1 MTQDFER
8 VREQDIP
15 EMKIRA
21 EMYRHVKTG
30 AEVLSLMNDDE
41 NKVFGISFRTPPPDS
56 TGLPHILEHSV
67 LCGSRKYPVK
77 EPFAELLKGSLQTFL
92 NAMTYPDKTC
102 YPVASQNQQDFY
114 NLVDVYLD
122 AVFYPRITP
131 FIFQQE
137 GWHFD
142 LESLKDPLIYKGV
155 VYNEMKGAYSSPDTL
170 LSEYSQQS
178 LFPDNVYSLDAG
190 GDPREIPHLTFEN
203 FKAFHEKFYHP
214 SNALIY
220 FYGDD
225 PPDKRLEML
234 REYLNAFEKR
244 EVDAKVPLQPPF
256 AEPRRM
262 NKAYAAGGDDGGSKG
277 MVTVNWMLDQTTN
290 PENNLAFHILEFALL
305 GMPGS
310 PLRKALIDSQY
321 GEDLAGAA
329 LATDLRQ
336 MYFSTGL
343 KGIAPDNAE
352 KVEAL
357 ILKTFQD
364 LAEKGIDPKTIEA
377 ALNSIEFSMRE
388 NNSGSYPRGLLLML
402 RALQPWLYGGDP
414 LALVAFEKPL
424 ENIKTAIASNPSFFE
439 EMIERVFLANP
450 HRTTVILSPDP
461 ELGDRRSAEER
472 ERLSHAR
479 DSMNEK
485 QLEEVIATTRR
496 LKQMQETPDPPEALA
511 TIPALKRSDLAPENK
526 TIPLDV
532 SEYNGARIL
541 GHDLF
546 TNGIAYLDVGL
557 DLHTLSQEL
566 LPYVRLF
573 GRALL
578 EMGTDKEDFVVLSQ
592 RISRKTGGIHTA
604 LFTSDRKDG
613 EKGAA
618 RLFLRGKA
626 MGGKTR
632 ELLHILEDV
641 LLGVQLDNRERFR
654 QMVLESKARQEQ
666 ALIPSGHQMVNLRL
680 RAHFSEADWAA
691 EQMGGMNY
699 LFFLRRLA
707 KEVDDDWPA
716 VLSRLQEI
724 RKILLNRNA
733 MILNI
738 TLDEKG
744 MGPFR
749 EEIHTFLDALPAS
762 SVRSVAWR
770 PEDIPLFEGMTI
782 PAQVNYVGKG
792 TNLFDLGYR
801 YRGSTRVVT
810 RYLRNVWLWERVR
823 MQGGAYGAFCLFDRL
838 SGVLTFVSYRDPNL
852 TKTLEVFDQSADFL
866 CRLELPEDEL
876 TKSIIGAIGDMDQ
889 HMLPDTK
896 GYTSMLYH
904 LTGETDEDRQQMREE
919 VLDTGLADFRAFGE
933 VLKGVTEKGL
943 VKVLGSKDAIDE
955 IQAER
960 PGWLEV
966 MEIL

>member
-8 VREQDIP
+8 VREQDVP
-15 EMKIRA
+15 EMNIRA
-21 EMYRHVKTG
+21 ELFRHVKTG
-30 AEVLSLMNDDE
+30 AEILSLMNDDE

-56 TGLPHILEHSV
+56 TGLPHILEHAV

-102 YPVASQNQQDFY
+102 YPVASQNLQDFY

-122 AVFYPRITP
+122 AVFYPRITS

-142 LESLKDPLIYKGV
+142 LENPENPLIYKGV
-155 VYNEMKGAYSSPDTL
+155 VYNEMKGAYSSPETL
-170 LSEYSQQS
+170 LYEYSQQS

-190 GDPREIPHLTFEN
+190 GNPREIPDLTFEN
-203 FKAFHEKFYHP
+203 FRAFHKKFYHP

-225 PPDKRLEML
+225 PPEKRLEL
-234 REYLNAFEKR
+234 LSEYLDDFEKQ
-244 EVDAKVPLQPPF
+244 EVDADVTLQVPF
-256 AEPRRM
+256 SEPRRM
-262 NKAYAAGGDDGGSKG
+262 TRAYAAGGENGGSKG

-290 PENNLAFHILEFALL
+290 PENNLAFHILEYALL

-321 GEDLAGAA
+321 GEDLAGAG
-329 LATDLRQ
+329 LAADLRQ

-343 KGIAPDNAE
+343 KGIAPEDAE
-352 KVEAL
+352 KIEAL
-357 ILKTFQD
+357 ILETFLD

-402 RALQPWLYGGDP
+402 RALQTWLYGGDP

-424 ENIKTAIASNPSFFE
+424 ETIKKSIASHPSFFE
-439 EMIERVFLANP
+439 EMIQRFFLENP
-450 HRTTVILSPDP
+450 HRTTLILSPDP
-461 ELGDRRSAEER
+461 ELGSREAEEER
-472 ERLSHAR
+472 VRLSHAR
-479 DSMNEK
+479 DALDENQIK
-485 QLEEVIATTRR
+485 EVIATTQNLR
-496 LKQMQETPDPPEALA
+496 QMQETPDSAEALA
-511 TIPALKRSDLAPENK
+511 TIPVLKRSDLALVNK
-526 TIPLDV
+526 VIPLDE
-532 SEYNGARIL
+532 SQYSGTQIL

-546 TNGIAYLDVGL
+546 TNGIAYLDLGL
-557 DLHTLSQEL
+557 DLHTLPQVC
-566 LPYVRLF
+566 LPYARLF

-578 EMGTDKEDFVVLSQ
+578 EMGTEKEDFVALSQ

-604 LFTSDRKDG
+604 LFTSDTKDG
-613 EKGAA
+613 GPGAA

-626 MGGKTR
+626 MAGQTR
-632 ELLHILEDV
+632 DLLDILQDV

-666 ALIPSGHQMVNLRL
+666 ALVPSGHQTVNLRL

-691 EQMGGMNY
+691 EQTRGISY
-699 LFFLRRLA
+699 LLFLRRLA
-707 KEVDDDWPA
+707 GEVDDNWPA
-716 VLSRLQEI
+716 VLSRLQEV
-724 RKILLNRNA
+724 RKILVNRNA

-738 TLDEKG
+738 TLDEKA
-744 MGPFR
+744 MGPFQK
-749 EEIHTFLDALPAS
+749 EMHTFLDALPGAP
-762 SVRSVAWR
+762 VQTVDWR
-770 PEDIPLFEGMTI
+770 PEDIPPFEGMTI

-792 TNLFDLGYR
+792 MNLFDLGYR
-801 YRGSTRVVT
+801 FHGSTRVVT

-852 TKTLEVFDQSADFL
+852 TKTIEVFDQSAEFL
-866 CRLELPEDEL
+866 ANLELSEDEL

-904 LTGETDEDRQQMREE
+904 LTGETEEERQKMREE
-919 VLDTGLADFRAFGE
+919 VLGTDLADFRALGE
-933 VLKGVTEKGL
+933 VLKGVAERGL
-943 VKVLGSKDAIDE
+943 VKVLGSRRTIDE
-955 IQAER
+955 TLKEH